1 MAGVDSGTGVDGS
14 TFTHYVYPG
23 IYQNQVCTVHASF
36 LLFALAD
43 WYGRTSI
50 TVDSSQMM
58 ISLTMITPLRF
69 TPANSIT

>member
-1 MAGVDSGTGVDGS
+1 MAGIDSGTGVDGS

-23 IYQNQVCTVHASF
+23 IYQNQVCTIPASF
-36 LLFALAD
+36 HLFAQAD
-43 WYGRTSI
+43 RYGRTSI

-58 ISLTMITPLRF
+58 RSLTTITPLRF